1 MTFRDGPATRLAA
14 ALAGRYRVEREL
26 GAGGMATVYL
36 AHDLRHGRDVAIK
49 VLHPDLGAAVGAERF
64 LGEIRTTARLQHP
77 HILPLLDSGA
87 ADGLLFYVMPFVRG
101 ETLRARLERD
111 RQLPIADAV
120 RIARDVAGALDH
132 AHRQGVIHRDIKPE
146 NILLQDGAAVVADF
160 GIALAVQSAG
170 GQRLT
175 QTGLS
180 LGTPQYMSPEQAMGE
195 RTVDARSDIYALGAV
210 TYEMLTGEAPFT
222 GNGVQAIVAKVLTE
236 RPVPVRTLRD
246 TVPEDVSDALL
257 MALAKLPA
265 DRFPTAAAFAAALR
279 DGASSHPRTGP
290 RTAGGPARSTRS
302 VRSVVVGAAL
312 LALGAAGGACGMGS
326 VRAPGGRGYTIA
338 HLTPPPGEHWYRSGA
353 GIALSPDGRTLAVIS
368 STVGDAPGRIMLRR
382 LDRFDARVI
391 PGTDGA
397 TYPFWSPDGRSL
409 GFHANAALQ
418 IVDVA
423 TNQVRRLCPVW
434 TFNGGT
440 WNQRGDIVF
449 SSISTLHRAR
459 VDGGGCTALRRPLG
473 DSLNVR
479 PTFLSD
485 GDRFLIATWRGAYV
499 ARLSDDRVVRLDAQL
514 TGQPVLASDNEILT
528 SNTEGDPVVR
538 RFDMATGRALDA
550 GLRLVA
556 SSVWSP
562 WGETTA
568 SISKEGTMVLAGP
581 GERIGKALAFVDRA
595 GMTMD
600 TLAVTSPSWV
610 ARLSPDAR
618 TLAIGGFN
626 VRLLDIATRRLTE
639 LAAAPGNALGAV
651 LGRPPTWGAAGTLW
665 MRDIFDRR
673 ATRVLT
679 IAGER
684 WRDDSMPVPAG
695 DRFARLNDRAAD
707 GRFTY
712 WEVNSSAAHPAA
724 SIWRRDEV
732 TGKSEVLV
740 DEPVDVEFPR
750 VSPDGRWLAYTM
762 CTGGDWQV
770 FIRPVTGSAGAR
782 RVSRTGGR
790 LPTWRADSRELFFAT
805 PDRRIMA
812 ASVSPAGEA
821 SEPTVAF
828 ESSYLASQI
837 GILSLDASAD
847 GRHFY
852 MLLDTGGMRGF
863 SVILNWPALA
873 RAAESAP

>member
-1 MTFRDGPATRLAA
+1 MSTVARLAA
-14 ALAGRYRVEREL
+14 ALADRYRVEREL

-36 AHDLRHGRDVAIK
+36 AHDLKHERDVAIK

-64 LGEIRTTARLQHP
+64 LSEIRTTARLQHP

-87 ADGLLFYVMPFVRG
+87 ADGLLYYVMPYVRG
-101 ETLRARLERD
+101 ETLRARLEREK
-111 RQLPIADAV
+111 QLPIADAV
-120 RIARDVAGALDH
+120 RIAREVAGALDH
-132 AHRQGVIHRDIKPE
+132 AHKQGVIHRDIKPE

-170 GQRLT
+170 GQRMT
-175 QTGLS
+175 QTGFA

-195 RTVDARSDIYALGAV
+195 RAIDARSDVYALGAV

-222 GNGVQAIVAKVLTE
+222 GSSVQAIVAKVLSE

-246 TVPEDVSDALL
+246 TVPEDISHALL

-265 DRFPTAAAFAAALR
+265 DRFPTAAAFADAMR
-279 DGASSHPRTGP
+279 DDGSSNARMNARTTSGP
-290 RTAGGPARSTRS
+290 VRSTRS

-312 LALGAAGGACGMGS
+312 LALGAVGGGWWMGS
-326 VRAPGGRGYTIA
+326 ARASGGNGFTIA
-338 HLTPPPGEHWYRSGA
+338 HLTPPPGEYWYRSGA

-382 LDRFDARVI
+382 LDSFDVRI
-391 PGTDGA
+391 LPGTDGA

-409 GFHANAALQ
+409 GFHANGALQ
-418 IVDVA
+418 TVDVA

-434 TFNGGT
+434 QFNGGT

-449 SSISTLHRAR
+449 SSISTLNRTR
-459 VDGGGCTALRRPLG
+459 VDGGGCTPLRRPLS

-485 GDRFLIATWRGAYV
+485 GDRFLIATWGSAYV
-499 ARLSDDRVVRLDAQL
+499 ARLSDERVVRLDAQL
-514 TGQPVLASDNEILT
+514 TRQPVLASDDEILT

-538 RFDMATGRALDA
+538 RFDMATGRALDG

-556 SSVWSP
+556 TSVWSP
-562 WGETTA
+562 WGETTV
-568 SISKEGTMVLAGP
+568 SISREGTMVMAGP

-618 TLAIGGFN
+618 TLAMGGFN
-626 VRLLDIATRRLTE
+626 IRLLDIATRRLTE

-651 LGRPPTWGAAGTLW
+651 LRGPPTWGAAGTLW
-665 MRDIFDRR
+665 MRDIINHR

-679 IAGER
+679 IAGES
-684 WRDDSMPVPAG
+684 WRDDTMPVPAS
-695 DRFARLNDRAAD
+695 DKFARLNDRAAD

-712 WEVNSSAAHPAA
+712 WEVNSSAAHPTA

-732 TGKSEVLV
+732 TGTSEVLV

-762 CTGGDWQV
+762 RTGGDWQV
-770 FIRPVTGSAGAR
+770 FIRPVTGRAGAR

-812 ASVSPAGEA
+812 TSVSPAGEP

-828 ESSYLASQI
+828 EGSYLANQI

-847 GRHFY
+847 GKHFY

-873 RAAESAP
+873 KAATSKP